1 MPMTKHSTLETILLV
16 DLDALRRSVVATYL
30 RECGYRVIEATD
42 EDEALTAVTAEDAD
56 VLVTDMMLAAKS
68 GFQLSSEAQAIKPAL
83 KVILTRSAE
92 RTAKVADELCEDGP
106 LDHPYHRSISRSGSN
121 GCASVEPADLFPV
134 APVLCRRSRHCTHL
148 GVPLSI
154 FRRPR
159 PELLQRPGLRR
170 PARQVPPSFTDCP
183 SELRPILSSCASAKP
198 DRPCDFG

>member
-1 MPMTKHSTLETILLV
+1 MTKRSTLETILLV

-42 EDEALTAVTAEDAD
+42 EDEALTAVTAEDVD

-106 LDHPYHRSISRSGSN
+106 LDHPYH
-121 GCASVEPADLFPV
+121 PQ
-134 APVLCRRSRHCTHL
+134 HL
-148 GVPLSI
+148 EERI
-154 FRRPR
+154 KR
-159 PELLQRPGLRR
+159 LRER
-170 PARQVPPSFTDCP
+170 
-183 SELRPILSSCASAKP
+183 
-198 DRPCDFG
+198 